1 MPQPR
6 RPAAAP
12 PDADSVWVTLL
23 RGINVGGR
31 NRIHMAALKELH
43 EELGFTDVTTYIQS
57 GNVVFR
63 GPDADP
69 WGVARRVEKA
79 IADTMG
85 QKVHVIVRP
94 AEEMQRIAA
103 SNPFLVRRGIDPA
116 KLHVTF
122 LASAPAPEKLRS
134 LRAPEGRGDE
144 FNAVGREIYLHC
156 PGGYGRS
163 ALTNDRLE
171 RALRVQAT
179 TRNWN
184 TVCVLAAMAGR
195 LGGEGATPAAP

>member
-1 MPQPR
+1 MPAPR
-6 RPAAAP
+6 RHAAAT
-12 PDADSVWVTLL
+12 PDASCAWLTLL
-23 RGINVGGR
+23 RGVNVGGR

-79 IADTMG
+79 IADTLR
-85 QKVHVIVRP
+85 QNVHVIVRTG
-94 AEEMQRIAA
+94 EEMQRIAR
-103 SNPFLVRRGIDPA
+103 SNPFLARRGIDPA

-122 LASAPAPEKLRS
+122 LASVPAPEKLRT

-144 FNAVGREIYLHC
+144 FDAVGREIYLRC

-184 TVCVLAAMAGR
+184 TVCALAAMAGR
-195 LGGEGATPAAP
+195 LGGEGAAPAAP

>member
-1 MPQPR
+1 M
-6 RPAAAP
+6 
-12 PDADSVWVTLL
+12 
-23 RGINVGGR
+23 
-31 NRIHMAALKELH
+31 HMAALKELH
-43 EELGFTDVTTYIQS
+43 EELGFTEVTTYVQS

-79 IADTMG
+79 IADAMG
-85 QKVHVIVRP
+85 LKVHVVVRP
-94 AEEMQRIAA
+94 GEEMLRIAA

-144 FNAVGREIYLHC
+144 FAAVGREIYLHC

-195 LGGEGATPAAP
+195 LGGQGAAPTAP